1 MSNIEQIKNTKRVVV
16 NIDTGRKKL
25 LEANIPESTHKGIQE
40 DEDINDLLVKAV
52 EAEKAN
58 KNNLAKHLY
67 EKILKVNP
75 RSTEA
80 MVNLGLLFYKQRR
93 LKEAEIFLE
102 KALTIDPQYTL
113 AHFNLAIVL
122 EDQGKKKEAIRH
134 YEEAIKCDPKY
145 ADAHNNLAML
155 LEFDDPFGAIRH
167 YKQYLKI
174 NPEDSENDR
183 IIQVIKKLTKRIV
196 VK

>member
-1 MSNIEQIKNTKRVVV
+1 MSDIEKITNTKGVVIPI
-16 NIDTGRKKL
+16 NRRKKL
-25 LEANIPESTHKGIQE
+25 PEANMPESTHKGIQE

-52 EAEKAN
+52 KAEKAN
-58 KNNLAKHLY
+58 NPNLAKQLY
-67 EKILKVNP
+67 EEILKVNP

-113 AHFNLAIVL
+113 AHFNLAVVL

-145 ADAHNNLAML
+145 ADAHNNLARL

-167 YKQYLKI
+167 YEQYLKI
-174 NPEDSENDR
+174 NPEDPENNRITQAIQRLKER
-183 IIQVIKKLTKRIV
+183 IIIK
-196 VK
+196 